1 MHIDAS
7 FRNAKFICG
16 CATVPEKMIGYWERL
31 SIRFSDGTEDKTSYD
46 RALADYTKAIELD
59 PKSVVAYR
67 YRAYLYDELG
77 RGGAARDDC
86 NGILELDPDNKDA
99 AKALKR
105 MGPDIRQM
113 KVQ

>member
-1 MHIDAS
+1 MRRPLGANS
-7 FRNAKFICG
+7 G
-16 CATVPEKMIGYWERL
+16 L
-31 SIRFSDGTEDKTSYD
+31 
-46 RALADYTKAIELD
+46 LD

-77 RGGAARDDC
+77 RGGAARDDF
-86 NGILELDPDNKDA
+86 NPILELDPDNKDA

>member
-1 MHIDAS
+1 MGTGGGSLFAS
-7 FRNAKFICG
+7 RTEQKTRP
-16 CATVPEKMIGYWERL
+16 ATIARL
-31 SIRFSDGTEDKTSYD
+31 PTTPRPSSSTR
-46 RALADYTKAIELD
+46 
-59 PKSVVAYR
+59 KSVVGYR

>member
-1 MHIDAS
+1 M
-7 FRNAKFICG
+7 
-16 CATVPEKMIGYWERL
+16 
-31 SIRFSDGTEDKTSYD
+31 
-46 RALADYTKAIELD
+46 
-59 PKSVVAYR
+59 VAYR

-77 RGGAARDDC
+77 RGGAARDDF
-86 NGILELDPDNKDA
+86 NPILELDPDNKDA